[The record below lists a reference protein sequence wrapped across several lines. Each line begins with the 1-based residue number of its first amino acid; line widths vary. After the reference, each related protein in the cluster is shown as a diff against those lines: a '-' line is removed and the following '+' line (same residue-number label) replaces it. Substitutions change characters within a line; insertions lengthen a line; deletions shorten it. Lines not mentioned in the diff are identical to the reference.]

1 MNKIALGRGLEAL
14 IPGGPDHATAKVAS
28 VLNLD
33 LDRIV
38 PNPFQPRLRFDSEKL
53 KNLADSIRER
63 GIIHP
68 ILVKTVENGYQIVAG
83 ERRWKATKI
92 AGLTKIPAI
101 LVDDLSDDEQ
111 LQTAL
116 IENLQR
122 EDLNPIDEALAYRKL
137 SERFGFTQQ
146 VIAQRV
152 GKDRSS
158 VTNTMR
164 LLGLPEEVKQQISAG
179 RLSAGH
185 ARTLLALESSHDRIR
200 IARRIVNE
208 GLSVRRTEELIY
220 GKKKRVPRTHGRS
233 AEIEALENRLRQY
246 LGTAVR
252 VSERRQK
259 GKIKIDFYSHDDLN
273 RILDLIGLH

>member
-14 IPGGPDHATAKVAS
+14 IPGGPDQATSKVAA

-33 LDRIV
+33 LERIV

-63 GIIHP
+63 GVIHP
-68 ILVKTVENGYQIVAG
+68 ILVKKIENGYQIIAG
-83 ERRWKATKI
+83 ERRWKASKI

-101 LVDDLSDDEQ
+101 PVDELTDDEQ

-158 VTNTMR
+158 VTNTVR
-164 LLGLPEEVKQQISAG
+164 LLGLPDEIKQRIAEG

-185 ARTLLALESSHDRIR
+185 ARALLALETSHDQIR
-200 IARRIVNE
+200 VGRRIINE

-220 GKKKRVPRTHGRS
+220 GKKKRVPRTGGRS
-233 AEIEALENRLRQY
+233 AEIEALENRLRQH

-252 VSERRQK
+252 ISERRQK

>member
-14 IPGGPDHATAKVAS
+14 IPSGLDQATARVAS

-33 LDRIV
+33 LERIV
-38 PNPFQPRLRFDSEKL
+38 PNPYQPRLRFDSEKL

-68 ILVKTVENGYQIVAG
+68 ILVKKVDNGYQIIAG
-83 ERRWKATKI
+83 ERRWKAAKI

-101 LVDDLSDDEQ
+101 PVDELSDDEQ

-116 IENLQR
+116 IENIQR

-158 VTNTMR
+158 VTNTLR
-164 LLGLPEEVKQQISAG
+164 LLGLPEEIKQHIAEG

-185 ARTLLALESSHDRIR
+185 ARALLALETTHDQIR
-200 IARRIVNE
+200 IGRRIVNE

-220 GKKKRVPRTHGRS
+220 GKKQRVTRPDSRS
-233 AEIEALENRLRQY
+233 AEIESLENRLRQF

-252 VSERRQK
+252 ISERRQK

-273 RILDLIGLH
+273 RILDLIGLR

>member
-14 IPGGPDHATAKVAS
+14 IPGGADQLTAKVAS

-38 PNPFQPRLRFDSEKL
+38 PNPFQPRLNFDPEKL
-53 KNLADSIRER
+53 KELADSIRER
-63 GIIHP
+63 GIIQP
-68 ILVKTVENGYQIVAG
+68 ILVKTLEDGYQIVAG
-83 ERRWKATKI
+83 ERRWKAARI

-101 LVDDLSDDEQ
+101 LADDLSDDEQ
-111 LQTAL
+111 LQVTL

-122 EDLNPIDEALAYRKL
+122 EDLNPIDEATAYRKL
-137 SERFGFTQQ
+137 SDRFGLTQQ

-152 GKDRSS
+152 GKDRTS

-164 LLGLPEEVKQQISAG
+164 LLGLPEEVREKIAAG

-185 ARTLLALESSHDRIR
+185 ARSLLALDSAHDQIR
-200 IARRIVNE
+200 LARRIDNE
-208 GLSVRRTEELIY
+208 DLSVRRTEELIY
-220 GKKKRVPRTHGRS
+220 GRKKRVPRGSIRS
-233 AEIEALENRLRQY
+233 AEIESLENRLRRY

-252 VSERRQK
+252 ITERRQK
-259 GKIKIDFYSHDDLN
+259 GKITIDYYSHEDLN
-273 RILDLIGLH
+273 RIVDMMGLP

>member
-1 MNKIALGRGLEAL
+1 MEAL
-14 IPGGPDHATAKVAS
+14 IPGGPDQATAKVAS

-33 LDRIV
+33 LERIK

-53 KNLADSIRER
+53 KNLADSIQER

-68 ILVKTVENGYQIVAG
+68 ILVKAVGNGYQIVAG
-83 ERRWKATKI
+83 ERRWKAAKI
-92 AGLTKIPAI
+92 AGLAKIPSI
-101 LVDDLSDDEQ
+101 LVEDLSDDQQ

-158 VTNTMR
+158 VTNTLR
-164 LLGLPEEVKQQISAG
+164 LLGLPEEIRQRISEG

-185 ARTLLALESSHDRIR
+185 ARALLALDTSHDQIR
-200 IARRIVNE
+200 IGRRIVNE

-220 GKKKRVPRTHGRS
+220 GKRKRVPRTQGRS
-233 AEIEALENRLRQY
+233 AEIESLENRLRQHF
-246 LGTAVR
+246 GTAVR
-252 VSERRQK
+252 ISERRQK
-259 GKIKIDFYSHDDLN
+259 GKIKIDYYSHDDLN
-273 RILDLIGLH
+273 RILDLIGLP

>member
-14 IPGGPDHATAKVAS
+14 IPGGPDQATAKVAS

-38 PNPFQPRLRFDSEKL
+38 PNPYQPRLRFDSEKL

-68 ILVKTVENGYQIVAG
+68 ILVKKVDNGYQIVAG
-83 ERRWKATKI
+83 ERRWKASKI

-101 LVDDLSDDEQ
+101 SVDELSDDEQ

-158 VTNTMR
+158 VTNTLR
-164 LLGLPEEVKQQISAG
+164 LLGLPEEIKQRISEG

-185 ARTLLALESSHDRIR
+185 ARALLALENPHDQIR
-200 IARRIVNE
+200 VGRRIVNE
-208 GLSVRRTEELIY
+208 ELSVRRTEELIY
-220 GKKKRVPRTHGRS
+220 GNKKRVPRSSGRS
-233 AEIEALENRLRQY
+233 AEIESLENRLRQY

-252 VSERRQK
+252 ISERRQK

>member
-14 IPGGPDHATAKVAS
+14 IPGGADQLTAKVAS

-38 PNPFQPRLRFDSEKL
+38 PNPFQPRLNFDPEKL
-53 KNLADSIRER
+53 KELADSIRER
-63 GIIHP
+63 GIIQP
-68 ILVKTVENGYQIVAG
+68 ILVKTLEDGYQIVAG
-83 ERRWKATKI
+83 ERRWKAARI

-101 LVDDLSDDEQ
+101 LADDLSDDEQ
-111 LQTAL
+111 LQVTL

-122 EDLNPIDEALAYRKL
+122 EDLNPIDEATAYRKL
-137 SERFGFTQQ
+137 SERFGLTQQ

-152 GKDRSS
+152 GKDRTS

-164 LLGLPEEVKQQISAG
+164 LLSLPEEVKEKIAAG

-185 ARTLLALESSHDRIR
+185 ARSLLALDSAHDQIR
-200 IARRIVNE
+200 LARRIDNE
-208 GLSVRRTEELIY
+208 DLSVRRTEELIY
-220 GKKKRVPRTHGRS
+220 GRKKRVPRGSIRS
-233 AEIEALENRLRQY
+233 AEIESLENRLRRY

-252 VSERRQK
+252 ITERRQK
-259 GKIKIDFYSHDDLN
+259 GKITIDYYSHEDLN
-273 RILDLIGLH
+273 RIVDMMGLP